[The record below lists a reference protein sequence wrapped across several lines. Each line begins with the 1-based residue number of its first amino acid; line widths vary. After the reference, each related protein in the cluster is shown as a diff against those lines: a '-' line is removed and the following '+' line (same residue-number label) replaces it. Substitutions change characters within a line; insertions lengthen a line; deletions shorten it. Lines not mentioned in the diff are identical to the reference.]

1 MSLKKFGNIEVPGV
15 CQDNEHP
22 DRQVKGDAH
31 QVKGAE
37 AVEALVEK
45 IGEMDLE
52 GLRAL
57 WRQRYGEP
65 PPLRSVPLM
74 RLQLAWRVQAE
85 VYGGLDGPIR
95 KVLSR
100 KGRVEMEGRH
110 LGIGAVLTRNWKG
123 RKVTVV
129 VEENGFKWDG
139 KMFPSLSA
147 AATAIAGSR
156 WNGPRFFGLRE
167 TP

>member
-1 MSLKKFGNIEVPGV
+1 
-15 CQDNEHP
+15 
-22 DRQVKGDAH
+22 
-31 QVKGAE
+31 
-37 AVEALVEK
+37 
-45 IGEMDLE
+45 
-52 GLRAL
+52 
-57 WRQRYGEP
+57 
-65 PPLRSVPLM
+65 
-74 RLQLAWRVQAE
+74 
-85 VYGGLDGPIR
+85 
-95 KVLSR
+95 
-100 KGRVEMEGRH
+100 MEGRH